1 MGEHKHGG
9 IIPGTEDSGL
19 DILLGF
25 PCQSST
31 LSPEFA
37 TPVNFTKGATRM
49 KKWVAMAVVFILT
62 SFFANQGFGQT
73 SEELKSLREEIKALK
88 EGQTAIQK
96 DLQEIKNLLQTR
108 PAQPQGPPPFKE
120 AVVSIDAGHVK
131 GRREAKLV
139 MIDFSEY
146 Q

>member
-1 MGEHKHGG
+1 MKR
-9 IIPGTEDSGL
+9 
-19 DILLGF
+19 
-25 PCQSST
+25 
-31 LSPEFA
+31 FA
-37 TPVNFTKGATRM
+37 G
-49 KKWVAMAVVFILT
+49 MAVIFILT
-62 SFFANQGFGQT
+62 LFFTNHGFGQT
-73 SEELKSLREEIKALK
+73 RDELKSLREEMRALK

-96 DLQEIKNLLQTR
+96 DLQEIKNLLTR

>member
-9 IIPGTEDSGL
+9 IIPGTVYSNL

-37 TPVNFTKGATRM
+37 TPVNFTKGAPRM

-73 SEELKSLREEIKALK
+73 TEELKSLREEIKALK
-88 EGQTAIQK
+88 EGQAAIQK
-96 DLQEIKNLLQTR
+96 DLQEIKNLLTR

-131 GRREAKLV
+131 GRREATLV

>member
-1 MGEHKHGG
+1 MAKR
-9 IIPGTEDSGL
+9 L
-19 DILLGF
+19 
-25 PCQSST
+25 
-31 LSPEFA
+31 
-37 TPVNFTKGATRM
+37 
-49 KKWVAMAVVFILT
+49 VALAVIGILT
-62 SFFANQGFGQT
+62 LFFTNHGFGQT

-96 DLQEIKNLLQTR
+96 DLQEIKNLLRTQQ
-108 PAQPQGPPPFKE
+108 AQPQAPPPFKE

-131 GRREAKLV
+131 GDKDAKLV

>member
-1 MGEHKHGG
+1 
-9 IIPGTEDSGL
+9 
-19 DILLGF
+19 
-25 PCQSST
+25 
-31 LSPEFA
+31 
-37 TPVNFTKGATRM
+37 M
-49 KKWVAMAVVFILT
+49 KKWVAMAVIFILT

-108 PAQPQGPPPFKE
+108 PAQPQGPPAFKE

>member
-1 MGEHKHGG
+1 
-9 IIPGTEDSGL
+9 
-19 DILLGF
+19 
-25 PCQSST
+25 
-31 LSPEFA
+31 
-37 TPVNFTKGATRM
+37 M
-49 KKWVAMAVVFILT
+49 KKLAALSVFVILT
-62 SFFANQGFGQT
+62 LFFTQPGFGQT

-88 EGQTAIQK
+88 QGQTAIQK